1 MTIRRRLS
9 VGVILAT
16 TTLLTPAALA
26 QSEAATGTSPAAAD
40 ALAQQFQDPPMEAR
54 PRVWWHWMNGN
65 VTKDGIAKDLAWMK
79 RVGIGGLQNFDA
91 DLDTPQVVE
100 KRLVYMTP
108 EWKDAFRFAASE
120 ADRLGLELAIAAS
133 PGWSETGGPW
143 VKAEDGL
150 KKVVWAET
158 RVKGG
163 RKFAGKLPKPPVTT
177 GPFLDMP
184 GSDPLAKITGEKGF
198 KAPELYRDIAV
209 LAVPDSGVAEVVPA
223 YSSAGIALDAAA
235 LSDQSLTTGVTLPR
249 GPVEA
254 PTTLMASFAKPQTI
268 RSATIAIPGAKNM
281 FAGPTLDIRLEAS
294 DDGGAWRPVANIP
307 VTSAPSTVGFEPT
320 TARHFRLILAP
331 LPFNGSNMGDPAPGV
346 IVSGFLEMIAA
357 SAKAPLDIKQF
368 RLSSETAIDQFEAK
382 AGFAIARD
390 YDALGMPDASAVGV
404 DPARVI
410 DLTGKMRP
418 DGSLDWTPPKGTW
431 RVIRL
436 GSSLLGT
443 TNHPAPPEATGL
455 EVDKFDGPAVRRYLE
470 HYIGTYKD
478 AAGPDLVGE
487 RGVRALLTD
496 SIEVGAANWTPR
508 MVEQFRRLRGYD
520 PMPYLPTLAGVL
532 VGTRE
537 QSDKFLR
544 DYRQTLA
551 DLMASEHYGTVA
563 QVAHENGLKVYG
575 EALEDN
581 RPSLGDDM
589 AMRRHADVPMA
600 ALWTFGRKE
609 GPNPSYLVD
618 MKGAASVAHIYGQN
632 LVAAESMT
640 SAVAPWAYAPNE
652 LRRIIDLEFASGVNR
667 PVVHTSV
674 HQPVDDK
681 LPGLSLA
688 IFGQFFNRH
697 EAWAE
702 LARPWVDYMAR
713 TSLLLQAGRNVA
725 DVAYFY
731 GEEGPLTAL
740 YGRQPI
746 GDASRIYAYDFIN
759 RDALFNAVEVQ
770 GGEVIAKGGARYKA
784 IQLGGSSRRM
794 TVATLRRLAELVE
807 AGATV
812 IGLAPESSPALSDSK
827 ADFVTAV
834 SKLWSGQPVT
844 KVGAGRVLASADIEE
859 ALAGAGVAPDFHMT
873 GASADAQVL
882 FVHRKLDDGDVW
894 FLNNRRP
901 FAETVEARF
910 RVTGK
915 QPELWYADTG
925 KSEAV
930 SYRIENGET
939 VVPMTLDAEDSV
951 FVVFRKPAQ
960 ADSRMIKK
968 VTPITVANLESPWQV
983 AFQSGRGAP
992 SGVALPK
999 LASLSEQADPAVKY
1013 FSGLATYKTSFTLP
1027 KPVSPSSPLWL
1038 NLGDVAEIA
1047 EVTVNG
1053 KHAGYAWH
1061 KPYRVDLSGLVR
1073 NGVNTLEIKVAN
1085 LWVNR
1090 LIGDAQPDA
1099 KKVTWTAIPTY
1110 RADAPLRRSGLI
1122 GPVTLEVAGAVRSNP

>member
-1 MTIRRRLS
+1 MMNIRRRIS
-9 VGVILAT
+9 VATILACS
-16 TTLLTPAALA
+16 TLLSPVAFAEAPAVE
-26 QSEAATGTSPAAAD
+26 QGATNPD
-40 ALAQQFQDPPMEAR
+40 PLAQQFQDPPMEAR

-65 VTKDGIAKDLAWMK
+65 VTKDGIAKDLDWMK

-91 DLDTPQVVE
+91 GLQTPQVVD

-143 VKAEDGL
+143 VKPEDGL

-158 RVKGG
+158 RLKGG
-163 RKFAGKLPKPPVTT
+163 KRFTGKLPMPPVTT

-184 GSDPLAKITGEKGF
+184 DSDPLASITGEHGF
-198 KAPELYRDIAV
+198 EAPELYSDIAV
-209 LAVPDSGVAEVVPA
+209 LALPDTAAEDVLPSF
-223 YSSAGIALDAAA
+223 SSDGKPISAAA
-235 LSDQSLTTGVTLPR
+235 LADASLQTGVTLPR
-249 GPVEA
+249 GPAEA
-254 PTTLMASFAKPQTI
+254 PTTLVASYAKPQAI
-268 RSATIAIPGAKNM
+268 RSATIAIPGAKSM

-294 DDGGAWRPVANIP
+294 NDGDTWQPVASMP
-307 VTSAPSTVGFEPT
+307 VTGAPSTVSFEPV
-320 TARHFRLILAP
+320 TARHFRLVFVP
-331 LPFNGSNMGDPAPGV
+331 LPFNGSNLGDPTPGV
-346 IVSGFLEMIAA
+346 VVGGFVDMIAA
-357 SAKAPLDIKQF
+357 SAKAPLEIKQF
-368 RLSSETAIDQFEAK
+368 RLTSETTIDQFEAK
-382 AGFAIARD
+382 AGYAIARD
-390 YDALGMPDASAVGV
+390 YDALGEPDRAAVGI
-404 DPARVI
+404 DPSRIV

-418 DGSLDWTPPKGTW
+418 DGSLDWTPPKGKW

-455 EVDKFDGPAVRRYLE
+455 EVDKFDGAAVRRYLE

-478 AAGPDLVGE
+478 AAGEDLVGK

-508 MVEQFRRLRGYD
+508 MIEQFKRLRGYD

-589 AMRRHADVPMA
+589 AMRSHADVPMS
-600 ALWTFGRKE
+600 ALWTFGRKA
-609 GPNPSYLVD
+609 GPNPSYLAD
-618 MKGAASVAHIYGQN
+618 MKGAASVAHVYGQN
-632 LVAAESMT
+632 IVAAESMT
-640 SAVAPWAYAPNE
+640 SALAPWAYAPNE

-681 LPGLSLA
+681 VPGLSLA

-713 TSLLLQAGRNVA
+713 SSLLLQAGRNVA

-740 YGRQPI
+740 YGRKPI
-746 GDASRIYAYDFIN
+746 GDAPKAHAYDFIN
-759 RDALFNAVEVQ
+759 RDALFDAIEVQ
-770 GGEVIAKGGARYKA
+770 DGEIVAKGGARYKA

-794 TVATLRRLAELVE
+794 TVATLRRLAALVE
-807 AGATV
+807 GGATV
-812 IGLAPESSPALSDSK
+812 VGHAPESSPALADGK
-827 ADFVTAV
+827 ADFAALVA
-834 SKLWSGQPVT
+834 KLWSGAPVT
-844 KVGAGRVLASADIEE
+844 RLGAGQVIASADIDA
-859 ALAGAGVAPDFHMT
+859 ALAKAGVSPDFRMS
-873 GASADAQVL
+873 GASADAEVL
-882 FVHRKLDDGDVW
+882 FVHRTLGDGDLW
-894 FLNNRRP
+894 FLNNRKTVDER
-901 FAETVEARF
+901 VEARF

-915 QPELWYADTG
+915 QPELWYADSG
-925 KSEAV
+925 RSEPV

-939 VVPMTLDAEDSV
+939 IVPLTLGAESSV
-951 FVVFRKPAQ
+951 FVVFRKPAK
-960 ADSRMIKK
+960 ANSLMIKK
-968 VTPITVANLESPWQV
+968 AVPTAVATLDRPWQV
-983 AFQSGRGAP
+983 AFQADRGAP
-992 SGVALPK
+992 AGITLPK
-999 LASLSEQADPAVKY
+999 LASLSDQAEPGVRY
-1013 FSGLATYKTSFTLP
+1013 FSGMATYTSSFTLP
-1027 KPVSPSSPLWL
+1027 KSVNAGAPLWL
-1038 NLGDVAEIA
+1038 NLGEVGEIA
-1047 EVTVNG
+1047 EVSVNG
-1053 KHAGYAWH
+1053 KHVGYAWH
-1061 KPYRVDLSGLVR
+1061 KPYRVDLSGVVR
-1073 NGVNTLEIKVAN
+1073 KGVNSVEVKVAN

-1090 LIGDAQPDA
+1090 LIGDAQPGA
-1099 KKVTWTAIPTY
+1099 EKVTWTSFPTY
-1110 RADAPLRRSGLI
+1110 RADTALRPSGLI
-1122 GPVTLEVAGAVRSNP
+1122 GPVTLESAGVGQSNP

>member
-1 MTIRRRLS
+1 MTIRNGLS
-9 VGVILAT
+9 IAAVLAAT
-16 TTLLTPAALA
+16 TMLASAGMAQETP
-26 QSEAATGTSPAAAD
+26 SAAAAARATEAD
-40 ALAQQFQDPPMEAR
+40 ELARQFRDPPMEAR

-65 VTKDGIAKDLAWMK
+65 ISKDGIAKDMAWMK

-91 DLDTPQVVE
+91 DLDTPQVVD

-143 VKAEDGL
+143 VKPEDGL
-150 KKVVWAET
+150 KKVVWSDV
-158 RVKGG
+158 RVNGG
-163 RKFAGKLPKPPVTT
+163 RRFAGKLPMPPAVT

-184 GSDPLAKITGEKGF
+184 SDDPLAKITGEKGF
-198 KAPELYRDIAV
+198 KAPEHYGDIAV
-209 LAVPDSGVAEVVPA
+209 FAVPESAADEVVPT
-223 YSSAGIALDAAA
+223 YSAGGKAVDAAA
-235 LSDQSLTTGVTLPR
+235 LSDNSLTTGVTLPR
-249 GPVEA
+249 GPA
-254 PTTLMASFAKPQTI
+254 ADPTTLVARYAKPQTI

-294 DDGGAWRPVANIP
+294 DDGSAWRKIAVVP
-307 VTSAPSTVGFEPT
+307 VTGAPSTVSFAPV
-320 TARHFRLILAP
+320 TARHFRLVLAP
-331 LPFNGSNMGDPAPGV
+331 LPFSGSNLGDPAPGV

-357 SAKAPLDIKQF
+357 SAKAPIAVNQF
-368 RLSSETAIDQFEAK
+368 RLTPDVMIDQFEAK

-390 YDALGMPDASAVGV
+390 YDALGAPDALAAGV
-404 DPARVI
+404 DPAKVI
-410 DLTGKMRP
+410 DLTDRMRS
-418 DGSLDWTPPKGTW
+418 DGSLDWTPPRGKW
-431 RVIRL
+431 RVIRM

-455 EVDKFDGPAVRRYLE
+455 EVDKFDGAAVRRYLE
-470 HYIGTYKD
+470 HYLGTYKD
-478 AAGPDLVGE
+478 AAGVELVGQ

-508 MVEQFRRLRGYD
+508 MIEQFTRLRGYD
-520 PMPYLPTLAGVL
+520 PRPYLPTLAGVL
-532 VGTRE
+532 VGTRD

-563 QVAHENGLKVYG
+563 AVAHENGLKVYG

-600 ALWTFGRKE
+600 ALWTFGRKA
-609 GPNPSYLVD
+609 GPNPSYLAD

-681 LPGLSLA
+681 VPGLSLA

-697 EAWAE
+697 EAWAD
-702 LARPWVDYMAR
+702 LARPWADYMAR
-713 TSLLLQAGRNVA
+713 SSLLLQAGRNVA

-740 YGRQPI
+740 YGRNRI
-746 GDASRIYAYDFIN
+746 VDAPKAHAYDFIN
-759 RDALFNAVEVQ
+759 RDALFDAIEVED
-770 GGEVIAKGGARYKA
+770 GEIVAKGGARYRA
-784 IQLGGSSRRM
+784 IQLGGSSRKM
-794 TVATLRRLAELVE
+794 TLATLQRLAALVE

-812 IGLAPESSPALSDSK
+812 IGKAPEGSPAL
-827 ADFVTAV
+827 ADRPEDFAALV
-834 SKLWSGQPVT
+834 SRLWSGQPVT
-844 KVGAGRVLASADIEE
+844 KVGAGQVIASADIDG
-859 ALAGAGVAPDFHMT
+859 ALALAGVAPDFRMT
-873 GASADAQVL
+873 GVSDDAEVL
-882 FVHRKLDDGDVW
+882 FVHRKLPDGDVW
-894 FLNNRRP
+894 FVNNRRP
-901 FAETVEARF
+901 TTEQVEGHF

-915 QPELWYADTG
+915 QPELWHADTG
-925 KSEAV
+925 TSEPV

-939 VVPMTLDAEDSV
+939 VVPMTLDAESSV
-951 FVVFRKPAQ
+951 FVVFRKTA
-960 ADSRMIKK
+960 AASAMMLKK
-968 VTPITVANLESPWQV
+968 VVPTPVATLDKPWQV
-983 AFQSGRGAP
+983 AFQAARGAP
-992 SGVALPK
+992 AGVTLPKLRSLSEHSDPGVRYFSGVA
-999 LASLSEQADPAVKY
+999 SY
-1013 FSGLATYKTSFTLP
+1013 TTSFTLP
-1027 KPVSPSSPLWL
+1027 KDIKPGAPLWL
-1038 NLGDVAEIA
+1038 DLGEVGEIA

-1053 KHAGYAWH
+1053 KSAGYAWH
-1061 KPYRVDLSGLVR
+1061 KPYRVDVSGVVSPGR
-1073 NGVNTLEIKVAN
+1073 NALEVKVAN

-1099 KKVTWTAIPTY
+1099 AKITWTAVPTY
-1110 RADAPLRRSGLI
+1110 RADAPLRPSGLI
-1122 GPVTLEVAGAVRSNP
+1122 GPVTLEAARQSNP

>member
-1 MTIRRRLS
+1 MTIRRGLS
-9 VGVILAT
+9 VAVLLAT
-16 TTLLTPAALA
+16 TTLLTPASFA
-26 QSEAATGTSPAAAD
+26 QSAPAAKASPTATD
-40 ALAQQFQDPPMEAR
+40 TLAQQFQDPPMEAR

-91 DLDTPQVVE
+91 DLDTPQVVN

-108 EWKDAFRFAASE
+108 EWKDAFRFAATE

-143 VKAEDGL
+143 VKPEDGL

-163 RKFAGKLPKPPVTT
+163 RKFTGKLPMPPRNT

-184 GSDPLAKITGEKGF
+184 DSDPLAKITGEKGF
-198 KAPELYRDIAV
+198 KAPELYSDIAV
-209 LAVPDSGVAEVVPA
+209 LAVPDNGAAEVVPA
-223 YSSAGIALDAAA
+223 YSSAGRALDAAA
-235 LSDQSLTTGVTLPR
+235 LSDLSLTTGVTLPR
-249 GPVEA
+249 GTAEA
-254 PTTLMASFAKPQTI
+254 PTTLVATFAKPQTV
-268 RSATIAIPGAKNM
+268 RSATIAIPGAKSM
-281 FAGPTLDIRLEAS
+281 FAGPTLEIRVEAS
-294 DDGGAWRPVANIP
+294 DDGGAWRPVANVP
-307 VTSAPSTVGFEPT
+307 VTGAPSTVGFEPT
-320 TARHFRLILAP
+320 TARHFRLVLAP
-331 LPFNGSNMGDPAPGV
+331 LPFSGSNMGDPAPGV

-357 SAKAPLDIKQF
+357 GAKAPIDIKQF
-368 RLSSETAIDQFEAK
+368 RLSTEVAVDQFEAK
-382 AGFAIARD
+382 AGFAIVRD
-390 YDALGMPDASAVGV
+390 YDALGIPDASTAGV
-404 DPARVI
+404 DPASVI

-418 DGSLDWTPPKGTW
+418 DGTLDWTPPKGTW
-431 RVIRL
+431 RVIRF

-455 EVDKFDGPAVRRYLE
+455 EVDKFDGTAVRRYLE

-478 AAGPDLVGE
+478 AAGPDLIGQ

-537 QSDKFLR
+537 KSDKFLR

-589 AMRRHADVPMA
+589 AMRSHADVPMA
-600 ALWTFGRKE
+600 ALWTFGRKA

-667 PVVHTSV
+667 PVIHTSV

-713 TSLLLQAGRNVA
+713 SSLLLQAGRNVA

-740 YGRQPI
+740 FGRQPI
-746 GDASRIYAYDFIN
+746 GDAPKAHAYDFIN
-759 RDALFNAVEVQ
+759 RDALFDAVSVQ
-770 GGEVIAKGGARYKA
+770 GGEVVAKGGARYRA

-812 IGLAPESSPALSDSK
+812 VGRAPESSPALQDSN
-827 ADFVTAV
+827 ADFAAAV
-834 SKLWSGQPVT
+834 SRLWSGQPIT
-844 KVGAGRVLASADIEE
+844 QVGAGRVIASADIDA
-859 ALAGAGVAPDFHMT
+859 ALASAGVAPDFRMT

-894 FLNNRRP
+894 FLNNRKP
-901 FAETVEARF
+901 TAETIEAKF

-915 QPELWYADTG
+915 QPELWHADTG
-925 KSEAV
+925 KSEPV
-930 SYRIENGET
+930 SYRIENGAT
-939 VVPMTLDAEDSV
+939 IVPLTLEAEDSV

-960 ADSRMIKK
+960 ADSQMIKK
-968 VTPITVANLESPWQV
+968 VVPTAVAKLDKPWQV
-983 AFQSGRGAP
+983 AFEAGRGAP
-992 SGVALPK
+992 VGIQLPK
-999 LASLSEQADPAVKY
+999 LASLSEHADPSVKY
-1013 FSGLATYKTSFTLP
+1013 FSGVATYTTSFTLP
-1027 KPVSPSSPLWL
+1027 KGVTPTAPLWL

-1047 EVTVNG
+1047 EVSVNG
-1053 KHAGYAWH
+1053 KHVGYAWH
-1061 KPYRVDLSGLVR
+1061 QPYRVDLSGLVKR
-1073 NGVNTLEIKVAN
+1073 GTNTLEVKVAN

-1122 GPVTLEVAGAVRSNP
+1122 GPVTIEAAGVVQSNP

>member
-1 MTIRRRLS
+1 MMNIRRRIS
-9 VGVILAT
+9 VATILACS
-16 TTLLTPAALA
+16 TLLSPVAFAEAPAVE
-26 QSEAATGTSPAAAD
+26 QGATNPD
-40 ALAQQFQDPPMEAR
+40 PLAQQFQDPPMEAR

-65 VTKDGIAKDLAWMK
+65 VTKDGIAKDLDWMK

-91 DLDTPQVVE
+91 GLQTPQVVD

-143 VKAEDGL
+143 VKPEDGL

-158 RVKGG
+158 RLKGG
-163 RKFAGKLPKPPVTT
+163 KRFTGKLPMPPVTT

-184 GSDPLAKITGEKGF
+184 DSDPLASITGEHGF
-198 KAPELYRDIAV
+198 EAPELYSDIAV
-209 LAVPDSGVAEVVPA
+209 LALPDTAAEDVLPSF
-223 YSSAGIALDAAA
+223 SSDGKPISAAA
-235 LSDQSLTTGVTLPR
+235 LADASLQTGVTLPR
-249 GPVEA
+249 GPAEA
-254 PTTLMASFAKPQTI
+254 PTTLVASYAKPQAI
-268 RSATIAIPGAKNM
+268 RSATIAIPGAKSM

-294 DDGGAWRPVANIP
+294 NDGATWQPVASMP
-307 VTSAPSTVGFEPT
+307 VTGAPSTVSFEPV
-320 TARHFRLILAP
+320 TARHFRLVFVP
-331 LPFNGSNMGDPAPGV
+331 LPFNGSNLGDPTPGV
-346 IVSGFLEMIAA
+346 VVGGFVDMIAA
-357 SAKAPLDIKQF
+357 SAKAPLEIKQF
-368 RLSSETAIDQFEAK
+368 RLTSETTIDQFEAK
-382 AGFAIARD
+382 AGYAIARD
-390 YDALGMPDASAVGV
+390 YDALGEPDRAAVGI
-404 DPARVI
+404 DPSRIV

-418 DGSLDWTPPKGTW
+418 DGSLDWTPPKGKW

-455 EVDKFDGPAVRRYLE
+455 EVDKFDGAAVRRYLE

-478 AAGPDLVGE
+478 AAGEDLVGK

-508 MVEQFRRLRGYD
+508 MIEQFKRLRGYD

-589 AMRRHADVPMA
+589 AMRSHADVPMS
-600 ALWTFGRKE
+600 ALWTFGRKA
-609 GPNPSYLVD
+609 GPNPSYLAD
-618 MKGAASVAHIYGQN
+618 MKGAASVAHVYGQN
-632 LVAAESMT
+632 IVAAESMT
-640 SAVAPWAYAPNE
+640 SALAPWAYAPNE

-681 LPGLSLA
+681 VPGLSLA

-713 TSLLLQAGRNVA
+713 SSLLLQAGRNVA

-740 YGRQPI
+740 YGRKPI
-746 GDASRIYAYDFIN
+746 GDAPKAHAYDFIN
-759 RDALFNAVEVQ
+759 RDALFDAIEVQ
-770 GGEVIAKGGARYKA
+770 DGEIVAKGGARYKA

-794 TVATLRRLAELVE
+794 TVATLRRLAALVE

-812 IGLAPESSPALSDSK
+812 VGHAPESSPALADGK
-827 ADFVTAV
+827 ADFAALVA
-834 SKLWSGQPVT
+834 KLWSGAPVT
-844 KVGAGRVLASADIEE
+844 RLGAGQVIASADIDA
-859 ALAGAGVAPDFHMT
+859 ALAKAGVSPDFRMS
-873 GASADAQVL
+873 GASADAEVL
-882 FVHRKLDDGDVW
+882 FVHRTLGDGDLW
-894 FLNNRRP
+894 FLNNRKTVDER
-901 FAETVEARF
+901 VEARF

-915 QPELWYADTG
+915 QPELWYADSG
-925 KSEAV
+925 RSEPV

-939 VVPMTLDAEDSV
+939 IVPLTLGAESSV
-951 FVVFRKPAQ
+951 FVVFRKPAK
-960 ADSRMIKK
+960 ANSLMIKK
-968 VTPITVANLESPWQV
+968 AVPTAVATLDRPWQV
-983 AFQSGRGAP
+983 AFQADRGAP
-992 SGVALPK
+992 AGITLPK
-999 LASLSEQADPAVKY
+999 LASLSDQAEPGVRY
-1013 FSGLATYKTSFTLP
+1013 FSGMATYTSSFTLP
-1027 KPVSPSSPLWL
+1027 KSVNAGAPLWL
-1038 NLGDVAEIA
+1038 NLGEVGEIA
-1047 EVTVNG
+1047 EVSVNG
-1053 KHAGYAWH
+1053 KHVGYAWH
-1061 KPYRVDLSGLVR
+1061 KPYRVDLSGVVR
-1073 NGVNTLEIKVAN
+1073 KGVNSVEVKVAN

-1090 LIGDAQPDA
+1090 LIGDAQPGA
-1099 KKVTWTAIPTY
+1099 EKVTWTSFPTY
-1110 RADAPLRRSGLI
+1110 RADTALRPSGLI
-1122 GPVTLEVAGAVRSNP
+1122 GPVTLESAGVGQSNP

>member
-1 MTIRRRLS
+1 MMNIRRRIS
-9 VGVILAT
+9 VATILACS
-16 TTLLTPAALA
+16 TLLSPVAFAEAPAVE
-26 QSEAATGTSPAAAD
+26 QGATNPD
-40 ALAQQFQDPPMEAR
+40 PLAQQFQDPPMEAR

-65 VTKDGIAKDLAWMK
+65 VTKDGIAKDLDWMK

-91 DLDTPQVVE
+91 GLQTPQVVD

-143 VKAEDGL
+143 VKPEDGL

-158 RVKGG
+158 RLKGG
-163 RKFAGKLPKPPVTT
+163 KRFTGKLPMPPVTT

-184 GSDPLAKITGEKGF
+184 DSDPLASITGEHGF
-198 KAPELYRDIAV
+198 EAPELYSDIAV
-209 LAVPDSGVAEVVPA
+209 LALPDTAAEDVLPSF
-223 YSSAGIALDAAA
+223 SSDGKPISAAA
-235 LSDQSLTTGVTLPR
+235 LADASLQTGVTLPR
-249 GPVEA
+249 GPAEA
-254 PTTLMASFAKPQTI
+254 PTTLVASYAKPQAI
-268 RSATIAIPGAKNM
+268 RSATIAIPGAKSM

-294 DDGGAWRPVANIP
+294 NDGDTWQPVASMP
-307 VTSAPSTVGFEPT
+307 VTGAPSTVSFEPV
-320 TARHFRLILAP
+320 TARHFRLVFVP
-331 LPFNGSNMGDPAPGV
+331 LPFNGSNLGDPTPGV
-346 IVSGFLEMIAA
+346 VVGGFVDMIAA
-357 SAKAPLDIKQF
+357 SAKAPLEIKQF
-368 RLSSETAIDQFEAK
+368 RLTSETTIDQFEAK
-382 AGFAIARD
+382 AGYAIARD
-390 YDALGMPDASAVGV
+390 YDALGEPDRAAVGI
-404 DPARVI
+404 DPSRIV

-418 DGSLDWTPPKGTW
+418 DGSLDWTPPKGKW

-455 EVDKFDGPAVRRYLE
+455 EVDKFDGAAVRRYLE

-478 AAGPDLVGE
+478 AAGEDLVGK

-508 MVEQFRRLRGYD
+508 MIEQFKRLRGYD

-589 AMRRHADVPMA
+589 AMRSHADVPMS
-600 ALWTFGRKE
+600 ALWTFGRKA
-609 GPNPSYLVD
+609 GPNPSYLAD
-618 MKGAASVAHIYGQN
+618 MKGAASVAHVYGQN
-632 LVAAESMT
+632 IVAAESMT
-640 SAVAPWAYAPNE
+640 SALAPWAYAPNE

-681 LPGLSLA
+681 VPGLSLA

-713 TSLLLQAGRNVA
+713 SSLLLQAGRNVA

-740 YGRQPI
+740 YGRKPI
-746 GDASRIYAYDFIN
+746 GDAPKAHAYDFIN
-759 RDALFNAVEVQ
+759 RDALFDAIEVQ
-770 GGEVIAKGGARYKA
+770 DGEIVAKGGARYKA

-794 TVATLRRLAELVE
+794 TVATLRRLAALVE

-812 IGLAPESSPALSDSK
+812 VGHAPESSPALADGK
-827 ADFVTAV
+827 ADFAALVA
-834 SKLWSGQPVT
+834 KLWSGAPVT
-844 KVGAGRVLASADIEE
+844 RLGAGQVIASADIDA
-859 ALAGAGVAPDFHMT
+859 ALAKAGVSPDFRMS
-873 GASADAQVL
+873 GASADAEVL
-882 FVHRKLDDGDVW
+882 FVHRTLGDGDLW
-894 FLNNRRP
+894 FLNNRKTVDER
-901 FAETVEARF
+901 VEARF

-915 QPELWYADTG
+915 QPELWYADSG
-925 KSEAV
+925 RSEPV

-939 VVPMTLDAEDSV
+939 IVPLTLGAESSV
-951 FVVFRKPAQ
+951 FVVFRKPAK
-960 ADSRMIKK
+960 ANSLMIKK
-968 VTPITVANLESPWQV
+968 AVPTAVATLDRPWQV
-983 AFQSGRGAP
+983 AFQADRGAP
-992 SGVALPK
+992 AGITLPK
-999 LASLSEQADPAVKY
+999 LASLSDQAEPGVRY
-1013 FSGLATYKTSFTLP
+1013 FSGMATYTSSFTLP
-1027 KPVSPSSPLWL
+1027 KSVNAGAPLWL
-1038 NLGDVAEIA
+1038 NLGEVGEIA
-1047 EVTVNG
+1047 EVSVNG
-1053 KHAGYAWH
+1053 KHVGYAWH
-1061 KPYRVDLSGLVR
+1061 KPYRVDLSGVVR
-1073 NGVNTLEIKVAN
+1073 KGVNSVEVKVAN

-1090 LIGDAQPDA
+1090 LIGDAQPGA
-1099 KKVTWTAIPTY
+1099 EKVTWTSFPTY
-1110 RADAPLRRSGLI
+1110 RADTALRPSGLI
-1122 GPVTLEVAGAVRSNP
+1122 GPVTLESAGVGQSNP

>member
-1 MTIRRRLS
+1 MMNIRRRIS
-9 VGVILAT
+9 VAAILACS
-16 TTLLTPAALA
+16 TLLSPVAFAEAPAAE
-26 QSEAATGTSPAAAD
+26 QGATNPD
-40 ALAQQFQDPPMEAR
+40 PLAQQFQDPPMEAR

-65 VTKDGIAKDLAWMK
+65 VTKDGIAKDLDWMK

-91 DLDTPQVVE
+91 GLQTPQVVG

-143 VKAEDGL
+143 VKPEDGL

-158 RVKGG
+158 RLKGG
-163 RKFAGKLPKPPVTT
+163 KRFTGKLPMPPVTT

-184 GSDPLAKITGEKGF
+184 DSDPLASITGEHGF
-198 KAPELYRDIAV
+198 EAPELYSDIAV
-209 LAVPDSGVAEVVPA
+209 LALPDTAAEDVLPSF
-223 YSSAGIALDAAA
+223 SSDGKPISAAA
-235 LSDQSLTTGVTLPR
+235 LADASLQTGVTLPR
-249 GPVEA
+249 GPAEA
-254 PTTLMASFAKPQTI
+254 PTTLVASYAKPQTI
-268 RSATIAIPGAKNM
+268 RSATIAIPGAKSM

-294 DDGGAWRPVANIP
+294 NDGTTWQPVASMP
-307 VTSAPSTVGFEPT
+307 VTGAPSTVSFEPV
-320 TARHFRLILAP
+320 TARHFRLVFVP
-331 LPFNGSNMGDPAPGV
+331 LPFNGSNLGDPTPGV
-346 IVSGFLEMIAA
+346 VVGGFVDMIAA
-357 SAKAPLDIKQF
+357 SAKAPLEIKQF
-368 RLSSETAIDQFEAK
+368 RLTSETIIDQFEAK
-382 AGFAIARD
+382 AGYAIARD
-390 YDALGMPDASAVGV
+390 YDALGEPDRAAVGV
-404 DPARVI
+404 DPSRIV

-418 DGSLDWTPPKGTW
+418 DGSLDWTPPKGKW

-455 EVDKFDGPAVRRYLE
+455 EVDKFDGAAVRRYLE

-478 AAGPDLVGE
+478 AAGEDLVGK

-508 MVEQFRRLRGYD
+508 MIEQFKRLRGYD

-589 AMRRHADVPMA
+589 AMRSHADVPMS
-600 ALWTFGRKE
+600 ALWTFGRKA
-609 GPNPSYLVD
+609 GPNPSYLAD
-618 MKGAASVAHIYGQN
+618 MKGAASVAHVYGQN
-632 LVAAESMT
+632 IVAAESMT
-640 SAVAPWAYAPNE
+640 SALAPWAYAPNE

-681 LPGLSLA
+681 VPGLSLA
-688 IFGQFFNRH
+688 FFGQFFNRH

-713 TSLLLQAGRNVA
+713 SSLLLQAGRNVA

-740 YGRQPI
+740 YGRKPI
-746 GDASRIYAYDFIN
+746 GDAPKAHAYDFIN
-759 RDALFNAVEVQ
+759 RDALFDAIEVQ
-770 GGEVIAKGGARYKA
+770 DGEIVAKGGARYKA

-794 TVATLRRLAELVE
+794 TVATLRRLATLVE

-812 IGLAPESSPALSDSK
+812 VGHAPESSPALADGK
-827 ADFVTAV
+827 ADFAALVA
-834 SKLWSGQPVT
+834 KLWSGAPVT
-844 KVGAGRVLASADIEE
+844 RLGAGQVIVSADIDA
-859 ALAGAGVAPDFHMT
+859 ALAKAGVSPDFRMS

-882 FVHRKLDDGDVW
+882 FVHRALGDGDLW
-894 FLNNRRP
+894 FLNNRKTVDER
-901 FAETVEARF
+901 VEARF

-915 QPELWYADTG
+915 QPELWHADSG
-925 KSEAV
+925 RSEPV

-939 VVPMTLDAEDSV
+939 IVPLTLGAESSV
-951 FVVFRKPAQ
+951 FVVFRKPAK
-960 ADSRMIKK
+960 ANSLIIKK
-968 VTPITVANLESPWQV
+968 VVPTAVAMLDRPWQV
-983 AFQSGRGAP
+983 AFQADRGAP
-992 SGVALPK
+992 AGITLPK
-999 LASLSEQADPAVKY
+999 LASLSDQAEPGVRY
-1013 FSGLATYKTSFTLP
+1013 FSGMATYTSSFTLP
-1027 KPVSPSSPLWL
+1027 KSVNAGAPLWL
-1038 NLGDVAEIA
+1038 NLGEVGEIA
-1047 EVTVNG
+1047 EVSVNG
-1053 KHAGYAWH
+1053 KHVGYAWH
-1061 KPYRVDLSGLVR
+1061 KPYRVDLSGVVR
-1073 NGVNTLEIKVAN
+1073 KGVNSVEVKVAN

-1090 LIGDAQPDA
+1090 LIGDAQPGA
-1099 KKVTWTAIPTY
+1099 EKVTWTSFPTY
-1110 RADAPLRRSGLI
+1110 RADTALRPSGLI
-1122 GPVTLEVAGAVRSNP
+1122 GPVTLESAGEAQ

>member
-1 MTIRRRLS
+1 MTIRRGLS
-9 VGVILAT
+9 AATILACSTLLSPVALAEGPAAPQAT
-16 TTLLTPAALA
+16 TT
-26 QSEAATGTSPAAAD
+26 AD
-40 ALAQQFQDPPMEAR
+40 TLAQQFQDPPMEAR

-91 DLDTPQVVE
+91 DLDTPQVVD

-158 RVKGG
+158 RVEGG
-163 RKFAGKLPKPPVTT
+163 RRVTGKLPMPPVTT

-184 GSDPLAKITGEKGF
+184 DSDPLAQITGEKGF
-198 KAPELYRDIAV
+198 SAPEYYSDIAV
-209 LAVPDSGVAEVVPA
+209 LAVPDDVAADVLPS
-223 YSSAGIALDAAA
+223 YSSAGKPLDAAA
-235 LSDQSLTTGVTLPR
+235 LADASLTTGVTLAR
-249 GPVEA
+249 GPAEA
-254 PTTLMASFAKPQTI
+254 PTTLVASYAKPQTI
-268 RSATIAIPGAKNM
+268 RSATVAIPGAKSM

-294 DDGGAWRPVANIP
+294 DDGSTWRPIANLP
-307 VTSAPSTVGFEPT
+307 VTGAPSTVGFAPV
-320 TARHFRLILAP
+320 TARSFRLVFAP
-331 LPFNGSNMGDPAPGV
+331 LPFSGSNMGDPAPGV
-346 IVSGFLEMIAA
+346 IVSGFVEMIAA
-357 SAKAPLDIKQF
+357 SAKAPLEIKQF
-368 RLSSETAIDQFEAK
+368 RLSPEVSIDQFEAK
-382 AGFAIARD
+382 AGFAVVRD
-390 YDALGMPDASAVGV
+390 YYALGTPDLSAMGA
-404 DPARVI
+404 DPAKVI
-410 DLTGKMRP
+410 DLTAKMRT

-455 EVDKFDGPAVRRYLE
+455 EVDKFDGAAVRRYLE
-470 HYIGTYKD
+470 HYLGTYKD
-478 AAGPDLVGE
+478 AAGPELVGK

-520 PMPYLPTLAGVL
+520 PIPYLPTLAGVL
-532 VGTRE
+532 IGSRE

-589 AMRRHADVPMA
+589 AMRAHADVPMA
-600 ALWTFGRKE
+600 ALWTFGRKA
-609 GPNPSYLVD
+609 GPNPSYLAD

-681 LPGLSLA
+681 VPGLSLA
-688 IFGQFFNRH
+688 IFGQYFNRH

-713 TSLLLQAGRNVA
+713 SSLLLQAGRNVA

-740 YGRQPI
+740 YGHNRI
-746 GDASRIYAYDFIN
+746 ADAPKAHAYDFIN
-759 RDALFNAVEVQ
+759 RDALFDAVKVEGNEV
-770 GGEVIAKGGARYKA
+770 VAKGGARYRA
-784 IQLGGSSRRM
+784 IQLGGSSHRM
-794 TVATLRRLAELVE
+794 TVATLQRLAALVE

-812 IGLAPESSPALSDSK
+812 IGRAPESSPALADSS
-827 ADFVTAV
+827 ADFSALVA
-834 SKLWSGQPVT
+834 KLWSGQPVT
-844 KVGAGRVLASADIEE
+844 KLGAGRVIASGDVDG
-859 ALAGAGVAPDFHMT
+859 ALAHIGVAPDFRMS
-873 GASADAQVL
+873 GASEDAEVM
-882 FVHRKLDDGDVW
+882 FVHRKLPDGDIW
-894 FLNNRRP
+894 FLNNRKAA
-901 FAETVEARF
+901 AERVEARF

-915 QPELWYADTG
+915 QPELWHADTG
-925 KSEAV
+925 LSEAV
-930 SYRIENGET
+930 SYRIEDGQT
-939 VVPMTLDAEDSV
+939 VVPLTLDPEGSV
-951 FVVFRKPAQ
+951 FVVFRKAAVADALAVKKPAPVTL
-960 ADSRMIKK
+960 ATLEGSWK
-968 VTPITVANLESPWQV
+968 VALQP
-983 AFQSGRGAP
+983 GRGAP
-992 SGVALPK
+992 PSLTLPK
-999 LASLSEQADPAVKY
+999 LASLTEQIDPGVKY
-1013 FSGLATYKTSFTLP
+1013 FSGLATYSSTFALP
-1027 KPVSPSSPLWL
+1027 KGVKPGQPLWL
-1038 NLGDVAEIA
+1038 NLGEVGEIA
-1047 EVTVNG
+1047 EVSVNG
-1053 KHAGYAWH
+1053 RHAGYAWH
-1061 KPYRVDLSGLVR
+1061 KPYRVDVSAFVKKGANAV
-1073 NGVNTLEIKVAN
+1073 EIRVAN

-1090 LIGDAQPDA
+1090 LIGDAQA
-1099 KKVTWTAIPTY
+1099 GATKVTWTAIPTY
-1110 RADAPLRRSGLI
+1110 MASAPLRPSGLI
-1122 GPVTLEVAGAVRSNP
+1122 GPVTLEGQAAPVR